1 MFVLVI
7 EYSVFDFL
15 LNVGL
20 FTYKRRLKTY
30 NADIVTTP
38 SQLYVLKLTHIYRF
52 LTCDSLPISFNLT
65 CFFHCNRSPC
75 VCCNHYFSSRI
86 SVCWIL
92 KLTHP
97 SFLGLFTIFFRTV
110 FLFDMTFLTF
120 FIVFQIR
127 FPVFLLLTKIALIDM
142 SNLSGTV
149 LVILSILSV
158 SCYNI

>member
-1 MFVLVI
+1 MTVCQF
-7 EYSVFDFL
+7 
-15 LNVGL
+15 
-20 FTYKRRLKTY
+20 
-30 NADIVTTP
+30 P
-38 SQLYVLKLTHIYRF
+38 SI
-52 LTCDSLPISFNLT
+52 LT
-65 CFFHCNRSPC
+65 CFFHCNRSSC

-158 SCYNI
+158 SCYNIYGSPGNKGNRSLAYPSSSGMRQKNPGRTYDMLSISFIYL

>member
-1 MFVLVI
+1 MTVCQF
-7 EYSVFDFL
+7 
-15 LNVGL
+15 
-20 FTYKRRLKTY
+20 
-30 NADIVTTP
+30 P
-38 SQLYVLKLTHIYRF
+38 SI
-52 LTCDSLPISFNLT
+52 LT
-65 CFFHCNRSPC
+65 CFFHCNRSSC

-158 SCYNI
+158 SCYNIYGSPKVIGLSRTLLHLECAKKTGRTYDMPSISFIYL